1 MDPAGAAALR
11 VRLEQQQH
19 WRLAAAVLE
28 GLLPRSD
35 PDAPALREI
44 RGEERVYED
53 ADGPFVK
60 RLIGGAW
67 ERCAIGGPGRALPG
81 TPAL

>member
-44 RGEERVYED
+44 RGDERVYED
-53 ADGPFVK
+53 RHGPFVK
-60 RLIGGAW
+60 RLVDGAW
-67 ERCAIGGPGRALPG
+67 ARFESGGPGRELPA
-81 TPAL
+81 TT